1 MVDQALL
8 VLQVAFVVL
17 LYLFIWR
24 VIRVASRDVTVGQ
37 ESMILTPVRPAAAS
51 RRPVARLVVRESPQL
66 ESGAVFELD
75 AELLAGRSDDAQIP
89 LGSDGYASGRHA
101 RFMRGQERDMVEDMG
116 STNGTFVNG
125 EQLRGA
131 RPLQQGDVVTLGQ
144 TQLGYEVDGR

>member
-1 MVDQALL
+1 LVDQSLL

-24 VIRVASRDVTVGQ
+24 VIRVASRDVEVGQ
-37 ESMILTPVRPAAAS
+37 ESMILTPVRPAPAKA
-51 RRPVARLVVRESPQL
+51 RPLGRLVVRRSNEIAAGTAFP
-66 ESGAVFELD
+66 LD
-75 AELLAGRSDDAQIP
+75 GELLAGRVEEAQIG

-101 RFMRGQERDMVEDMG
+101 RFMRAQERDMVEDLG

-131 RPLQQGDVVTLGQ
+131 RPLQPGDVVTMGETELA
-144 TQLGYEVDGR
+144 YEVDR